1 MSGCGRRCGEGER
14 ARRYN
19 LCIQLR
25 SLFVTMNSRIAANK
39 GVPPVADST
48 AQPDTDH
55 TEESDQISETTT
67 ESSEQPIQETQEAQI
82 ASVSSVT
89 PSVSAPTT
97 TIIWTPRF
105 MVIFA
110 LTFVF
115 GLSAESLLTQGWLNG
130 FYPTYWV
137 LLAHIALIT
146 GCWIAVIVLARSWW
160 VRTGAIFG
168 CIWAIFT
175 STNLIVGLVANLDP
189 NSPILAHLN
198 AAFSSALLGSY
209 ICFSIVRTPF
219 RRWDTWFLRLIPV
232 VSGAIIIVA
241 YFLTPPI
248 ERSLS
253 MVESDLA
260 AIALLLCIGV
270 WWLRPSCWKAQPCPT
285 LFFGAV
291 PTILLCLSIPGL
303 ANGEANFFLSQV
315 VDLCLLLGAMRVLQ
329 GELRN

>member
-1 MSGCGRRCGEGER
+1 
-14 ARRYN
+14 
-19 LCIQLR
+19 
-25 SLFVTMNSRIAANK
+25 MNSRIAANK

-67 ESSEQPIQETQEAQI
+67 ESSEQPIQETQEAQEAPI
-82 ASVSSVT
+82 AGVSSVT

-160 VRTGAIFG
+160 V
-168 CIWAIFT
+168 
-175 STNLIVGLVANLDP
+175 
-189 NSPILAHLN
+189 LAHFLAPISVSQLCARHI
-198 AAFSSALLGSY
+198 AAGMAGFLDCFLL
-209 ICFSIVRTPF
+209 
-219 RRWDTWFLRLIPV
+219 
-232 VSGAIIIVA
+232 
-241 YFLTPPI
+241 
-248 ERSLS
+248 
-253 MVESDLA
+253 LA
-260 AIALLLCIGV
+260 ALSSSWPIS
-270 WWLRPSCWKAQPCPT
+270 LRHR
-285 LFFGAV
+285 
-291 PTILLCLSIPGL
+291 LS
-303 ANGEANFFLSQV
+303 V
-315 VDLCLLLGAMRVLQ
+315 R
-329 GELRN
+329 